1 MLNLIKKRMNG
12 TKKQYDLK
20 FFCPISNCENANK
33 RIEWSHSNCGGKFTI
48 ASDAII
54 TCKKCKKKFKLSEVD
69 IDCKKGISPQKVNY
83 KNVIVILRK
92 IHESLEIDDEDF
104 FVDLS
109 DSVKIKYKNNKDEK
123 DKKKQ

>member
-54 TCKKCKKKFKLSEVD
+54 TCKKCKKKFKLSVVD

-109 DSVKIKYKNNKDEK
+109 DSVKTQYKNNKDEK